1 MGASPSRVSRFQL
14 QKSRID
20 RLIERLH
27 RTSFRDRLER
37 ELLVAE
43 LRRTLAKL
51 PSAAKPRRALGAGE
65 SGSGDAV
72 AAVRGAVRALAA
84 PEATEAWRNRV
95 VRLEAHLSL
104 LLAAEE
110 DLLEAPGPVAA

>member
-1 MGASPSRVSRFQL
+1 MFPSFQL

-51 PSAAKPRRALGAGE
+51 PSPRRR
-65 SGSGDAV
+65 
-72 AAVRGAVRALAA
+72 AVRSTANRNPSTPSPPCRVPFARSRQ

-110 DLLEAPGPVAA
+110 DLLEDREPGPVAA

>member
-1 MGASPSRVSRFQL
+1 MFPASSSRSHA
-14 QKSRID
+14 STGS
-20 RLIERLH
+20 IERLH

-51 PSAAKPRRALGAGE
+51 PSAAKPRRALVGE
-65 SGSGDAV
+65 PESVEAV
-72 AAVRGAVRALAA
+72 AAVQGAVRALAA
-84 PEATEAWRNRV
+84 PEATDAWTNRV
-95 VRLEAHLSL
+95 VQLEAHLSL

-110 DLLEAPGPVAA
+110 DLLEDREPGPVAA